1 MRRVANFLGRGVG
14 IMALGLAIAGL
25 ACYLAYLGFMAAVD
39 HFVK

>member
-1 MRRVANFLGRGVG
+1 MRRVAHFLGRGVG

-25 ACYLAYLGFMAAVD
+25 AGYLAYLGFMAAID